1 MYNWLVVWNMN
12 FMTFH
17 SVGNV
22 IISTDSYFSVGLRP
36 FPEPKLEV
44 PTIFLA
50 YVREYPHKI
59 WPEKWY

>member
-44 PTIFLA
+44 PIPYIRPIKFRPMQL
-50 YVREYPHKI
+50 R
-59 WPEKWY
+59 